1 MPYHYVATAAGLG
14 SLTFACAFV
23 FTFTVMFSWTWTSY
37 RPRPCP
43 PPPPPVPP
51 LRPLPGRQ
59 GSVADGAVAQDITQ
73 LRSMWSLREHAPVAV
88 SLAGHNY
95 KYDVSV
101 KVGDFRE
108 LAEETRRRLSGLCSP
123 EAVVVA
129 YGHLGDG
136 NLHLNVCVPHA
147 DSGGGGDS
155 DGEGG
160 GDNAGSSAVLNAL
173 EPFVFEWVVSRGG
186 SISAEHGVGQHK
198 RDYLPMQRP
207 AAAIEVMRGIK
218 GLLDPRGIMNPFK
231 VLPAQEASLSS
242 SPPS

>member
-1 MPYHYVATAAGLG
+1 M
-14 SLTFACAFV
+14 
-23 FTFTVMFSWTWTSY
+23 
-37 RPRPCP
+37 
-43 PPPPPVPP
+43 
-51 LRPLPGRQ
+51 
-59 GSVADGAVAQDITQ
+59 DGAVAQDISQ
-73 LRSMWSLREHAPVAV
+73 IRSMWSLREHAPVAV
-88 SLAGHNY
+88 SLAGHTY

-101 KVGDFRE
+101 PVGDFRA
-108 LAEETRRRLSGLCSP
+108 LAEETRRRLRGLCSP

-147 DSGGGGDS
+147 DS

-160 GDNAGSSAVLNAL
+160 GGGGGDTGADAVLEAL

-198 RDYLPMQRP
+198 RDYLPLQRP

-218 GLLDPRGIMNPFK
+218 SFLDPRGIMNPYK
-231 VLPAQEASLSS
+231 VLPRETSS
-242 SPPS
+242 SFSSSRK